1 MQNINLIN
9 FKNIKCEML
18 SICFFE
24 FIIILRVF
32 NIC

>member
-1 MQNINLIN
+1 MLNMNIIN
-9 FKNIKCEML
+9 SKFSKCEML

-24 FIIILRVF
+24 FITILRVF